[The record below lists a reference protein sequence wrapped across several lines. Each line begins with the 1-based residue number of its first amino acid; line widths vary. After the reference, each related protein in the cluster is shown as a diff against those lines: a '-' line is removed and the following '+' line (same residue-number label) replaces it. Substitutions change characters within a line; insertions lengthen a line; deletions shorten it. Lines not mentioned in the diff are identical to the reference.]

1 MPKTETKPYESNQPP
16 LVSVVILNW
25 NGLSNTKACLE
36 SVFKADY
43 PNVEVVVVDNGSAD
57 GSKEY
62 LRGRKDIVLVDNA
75 RNRGFTG
82 GHIDGLRASR
92 GKYVM
97 LLNNDAVVKPDII
110 SQALRH
116 FDDDKVFAVGGRAY
130 QWDEKFKA
138 YNESNPFYSY
148 LEVSPKTAEG
158 LFRQSD
164 DGRVKEVNGVSGS
177 CVVVRR
183 SMVDEIGYLYDRFF
197 AYYEETDLFA
207 RAKRAGYRV
216 LYDPA
221 VQIWHLNGASTAG
234 RRAMFYYLLFRNR
247 VIFAV
252 RNFDQPFLA
261 QFWRQHIKMAAK
273 SALRYLLRRDPL
285 EAGYVRAAVGSLWHL
300 PAAYRSR
307 KQLLKQF
314 GGGYSRKI
322 ITENEDQVSVVVDCR
337 SSTDCLGETLKNL
350 DGQGLPVT
358 DVVAVLSSKTKGQT
372 LPRHPYLRTVS
383 DTGMFDTHFENF
395 GLIVARC
402 PYVLSLESGQKL
414 PAKALE
420 QLLYELLAGQAQI
433 SYPSPEGR
441 QWTLSALA
449 AQNRIGELYL
459 AKRQALADVGGY
471 EPKLGRKD
479 SHHRILTAA
488 SAFGLK
494 LVPVEMDPLATASES
509 KALTPEDVAL
519 LLHRGRMFKRARSR
533 SRRMR
538 QLLLAELLRRRAVY
552 WPYILLRWGLDR
564 DIRLRAKAG
573 RLKALL
579 LAGVRGKTRDAIIQL
594 KHMRNEF
601 IVVEGKRM
609 RAAAPQTG
617 FVATETPIFVVCRDR
632 LSPLQQLVA
641 WLETAGYRRIVM
653 IDNASTYPPLLEYF
667 DKTPYQVLQLGQNI
681 GHTSPWDNFAVPV
694 LARDAYY
701 VVTDPDVIPTEDCP
715 TDVLEY
721 FHRLLQQFPAF
732 SKVGLGLKIDDLPAH
747 YVLRDQVVK
756 WEKQFWQQEVAD
768 GVYEAGVDT
777 TFALYRP
784 RTAYFLHP
792 SLRTGEPYV
801 ARHLPWYNDS
811 QSLSEE
817 DRYYRQ
823 HVQVS
828 VNSWD
833 TDALPERYAKEM
845 AKQALGKKPSGA

>member
-1 MPKTETKPYESNQPP
+1 
-16 LVSVVILNW
+16 
-25 NGLSNTKACLE
+25 
-36 SVFKADY
+36 
-43 PNVEVVVVDNGSAD
+43 
-57 GSKEY
+57 
-62 LRGRKDIVLVDNA
+62 
-75 RNRGFTG
+75 
-82 GHIDGLRASR
+82 
-92 GKYVM
+92 
-97 LLNNDAVVKPDII
+97 
-110 SQALRH
+110 
-116 FDDDKVFAVGGRAY
+116 
-130 QWDEKFKA
+130 
-138 YNESNPFYSY
+138 
-148 LEVSPKTAEG
+148 
-158 LFRQSD
+158 
-164 DGRVKEVNGVSGS
+164 
-177 CVVVRR
+177 
-183 SMVDEIGYLYDRFF
+183 
-197 AYYEETDLFA
+197 
-207 RAKRAGYRV
+207 
-216 LYDPA
+216 
-221 VQIWHLNGASTAG
+221 
-234 RRAMFYYLLFRNR
+234 
-247 VIFAV
+247 
-252 RNFDQPFLA
+252 
-261 QFWRQHIKMAAK
+261 
-273 SALRYLLRRDPL
+273 
-285 EAGYVRAAVGSLWHL
+285 
-300 PAAYRSR
+300 
-307 KQLLKQF
+307 
-314 GGGYSRKI
+314 
-322 ITENEDQVSVVVDCR
+322 
-337 SSTDCLGETLKNL
+337 
-350 DGQGLPVT
+350 
-358 DVVAVLSSKTKGQT
+358 
-372 LPRHPYLRTVS
+372 
-383 DTGMFDTHFENF
+383 
-395 GLIVARC
+395 
-402 PYVLSLESGQKL
+402 
-414 PAKALE
+414 
-420 QLLYELLAGQAQI
+420 
-433 SYPSPEGR
+433 
-441 QWTLSALA
+441 
-449 AQNRIGELYL
+449 
-459 AKRQALADVGGY
+459 
-471 EPKLGRKD
+471 
-479 SHHRILTAA
+479 
-488 SAFGLK
+488 
-494 LVPVEMDPLATASES
+494 
-509 KALTPEDVAL
+509 
-519 LLHRGRMFKRARSR
+519 
-533 SRRMR
+533 
-538 QLLLAELLRRRAVY
+538 
-552 WPYILLRWGLDR
+552 
-564 DIRLRAKAG
+564 
-573 RLKALL
+573 LL